1 MPYPCRVEL
10 RVDYRGDGEIAV
22 ELGPLMLRVLNGIE
36 TTHESVDR
44 LIAMLDRLLARWPL
58 VGVLVLVEHGTP
70 RPSPEIRR
78 RVDDELRRYGD
89 RIVNGYAFLGLGFWT
104 ADAREFA
111 VERAAAL
118 GVTVF
123 AASSVRELAI
133 RVGLEMVG
141 VDAELLERSCEQLRA
156 ELGSSM
162 H

>member
-1 MPYPCRVEL
+1 MEL
-10 RVDYRGDGEIAV
+10 RVDYRGDGELAA
-22 ELGPLMLRVLNGIE
+22 ELGPLMLRVLAGIE

-44 LIAMLDRLLARWPL
+44 LLALLDRLLARWPL

-89 RIVNGYAFLGLGFWT
+89 RVVIGYAFLGLGFWT

-111 VERAAAL
+111 AERAAAL

-123 AASSVRELAI
+123 AASSVRELAT
-133 RVGLEMVG
+133 RVGLEMLG

-156 ELGSSM
+156 ELGLVDALKR
-162 H
+162 